1 MSHIKVDFQYSG
13 ITEDDI
19 LEHSEVVEAINK
31 ELEEKSSDEK
41 EFVGWLHLPTKH
53 LSLIH
58 I

>member
-31 ELEEKSSDEK
+31 ELDDIFIHEIVHEQNK
-41 EFVGWLHLPTKH
+41 ESGK
-53 LSLIH
+53 
-58 I
+58 

>member
-31 ELEEKSSDEK
+31 ELEEKK
-41 EFVGWLHLPTKH
+41 LRWKRICWMATFTY
-53 LSLIH
+53 
-58 I
+58 